1 MEFSEKDIIAKLNA
15 GDKSV
20 FDLLF
25 RRYYTSLCTYAK
37 GYLKSSE
44 ASEEIVQEMFI
55 RIWETHLNISI
66 HTSVKSYLFRSVF
79 NACINHLKKTQSES
93 LRNIDLEDAS
103 VQSELML
110 MNTGEEVFSK
120 YFNEEAGKE
129 LEQAIDDLPQ
139 QCREIFSLCRFEELS
154 YPEISAKLNISLSTV
169 KTQMSR
175 AMEKLY
181 LRMEKFI

>member
-1 MEFSEKDIIAKLNA
+1 MEFPEKDIIAKLTA

-25 RRYYTSLCTYAK
+25 RRYYTPLCTYAK

-44 ASEEIVQEMFI
+44 VSEEIVQEVFI
-55 RIWETHLNISI
+55 RIWESHRNISI
-66 HTSVKSYLFRSVF
+66 HTSVKAYLFRSVF
-79 NACINHLKKTQSES
+79 NACINQLKKTQADN
-93 LRNIDLEDAS
+93 LKHINLEDAAI
-103 VQSELML
+103 QSELMM
-110 MNTGEEVFSK
+110 MNNGEDIISK
-120 YFNEEAGKE
+120 YFSEEAAIE
-129 LEQAIDDLPQ
+129 LELAIEDLPQ
-139 QCREIFSLCRFEELS
+139 QCREIFSLCRFDNLS

-181 LRMEKFI
+181 LRIEKFI